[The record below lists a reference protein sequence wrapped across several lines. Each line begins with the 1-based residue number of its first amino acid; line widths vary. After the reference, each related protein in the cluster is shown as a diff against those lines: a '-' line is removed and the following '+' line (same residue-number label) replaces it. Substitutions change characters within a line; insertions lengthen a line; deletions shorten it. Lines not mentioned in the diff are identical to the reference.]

1 MAKSEKANP
10 VPENYVNLEE
20 SEHHPSSQ
28 AKRHGHR
35 ICETRVY
42 S

>member
-10 VPENYVNLEE
+10 VPENYVSLEE
-20 SEHHPSSQ
+20 SECHPSSQ
-28 AKRHGHR
+28 AKLPRHR
-35 ICETRVY
+35 FCEIRVY